1 MNDALLSEMHALLA
15 EAKGDQRVK
24 AATTMAVAAI
34 AMSKSVEGLKDAS
47 KEFANSF
54 SQLGLAL
61 NAAHEMTPEELK
73 DFHKLLTR
81 IDEVKDNLKKHILWA
96 DEDAKALGKLSNL
109 LRDTPGPSRDPG
121 PEPDP
126 EKPFEQPYWKE
137 PEKQPSSSSSFKWPE
152 TPSSWKTSYSSSPSS
167 ASKSKVQTLM
177 LPKKK
182 PDMPHYSAKEWGL
195 PSFLKT
201 SKGAATMLNLA
212 LRDALAFIYSRME
225 TVPASVP
232 KPKMQHIV
240 STILLKSYDRV
251 MAPALKKQ
259 KELDLEAHAFAQQKL
274 ADYARELLGEPDM
287 KFPEAF

>member
-24 AATTMAVAAI
+24 ASTTMAVAAI
-34 AMSKSVEGLKDAS
+34 AMAKSVETLKAAS

-54 SQLGLAL
+54 SQLGSAL
-61 NAAHEMTPEELK
+61 NAAHEMTHEELK
-73 DFHKLLTR
+73 DFHKVLSRL
-81 IDEVKDNLKKHILWA
+81 DEVKDNLKKYILWA
-96 DEDAKALGKLSNL
+96 EENTKAVGKTADL

-137 PEKQPSSSSSFKWPE
+137 PEKKPSGSSSFQWPDAKWPE
-152 TPSSWKTSYSSSPSS
+152 TPAAWKAPKT
-167 ASKSKVQTLM
+167 QLLM

-195 PSFLKT
+195 PTFLKT
-201 SKGAATMLNLA
+201 SKSATHELNTA
-212 LRDALAFIYSRME
+212 LSKSLAFIYSRME
-225 TVPASVP
+225 TLPASIP

-259 KELDLEAHAFAQQKL
+259 KEADLEAHAFAQQKL